1 MESNF
6 AVYTKDLVKVYDG
19 GKVAVDKLNLEIKYN
34 EIYGLLG
41 KNGAGKSTTIKIL
54 TTLMNPTSGEA
65 QVLGMDVRKRANAIR
80 KRIGVVQQD
89 ESFDFTTVENNLK
102 VYSML
107 WEVDRETAKT
117 RINEMMDLF
126 DLEEVRKKR
135 AFEISGGQKK
145 RLQVAREFLHDMD
158 LVFLDE
164 PTVGMDPEMRRR
176 VLDYITRRAHGGL
189 TVLFTTQ
196 ILEEADYICDRIG
209 IMVDGNIRAE
219 GTSRFLKEKFGRLKE
234 IHVRLSGDS
243 NKDEKQKVV
252 DEISSI
258 EGIEEARLDGN
269 SIFVLGYEI
278 SRKIAKIA
286 MVFER
291 HDLGIESMESSEPS
305 LDEVFLK
312 VVNS

>member
-1 MESNF
+1 
-6 AVYTKDLVKVYDG
+6 
-19 GKVAVDKLNLEIKYN
+19 
-34 EIYGLLG
+34 
-41 KNGAGKSTTIKIL
+41 
-54 TTLMNPTSGEA
+54 
-65 QVLGMDVRKRANAIR
+65 
-80 KRIGVVQQD
+80 
-89 ESFDFTTVENNLK
+89 
-102 VYSML
+102 
-107 WEVDRETAKT
+107 
-117 RINEMMDLF
+117 
-126 DLEEVRKKR
+126 
-135 AFEISGGQKK
+135 
-145 RLQVAREFLHDMD
+145 
-158 LVFLDE
+158 
-164 PTVGMDPEMRRR
+164 
-176 VLDYITRRAHGGL
+176 
-189 TVLFTTQ
+189 
-196 ILEEADYICDRIG
+196 
-209 IMVDGNIRAE
+209 MVDGNIRAE